1 MRFRGR
7 QFLVIVW
14 LTMNLLL
21 QFWDPVA
28 NQLAPI
34 MKMACPWPTKQ
45 ASNIGER
52 KSRPLPQGCLSRPNQ
67 PGSGWP
73 AGCFRELFQGVVD
86 HHVPIMFPSC
96 SYHVPVAHL
105 PGGTWPRLW
114 WWKFLRIRLY
124 RILYTVKIHENTI
137 NIGPIRFDWVYI
149 MIGLWIYSDYLSLVL
164 DL

>member
-7 QFLVIVW
+7 QVLVIVW
-14 LTMNLLL
+14 LTMNLFL
-21 QFWDPVA
+21 QFWDPVGS
-28 NQLAPI
+28 QVAPI

-52 KSRPLPQGCLSRPNQ
+52 KSRRLPQGCLSRIQSPLSLARGDLLVVSEN
-67 PGSGWP
+67 
-73 AGCFRELFQGVVD
+73 CFRVWLI
-86 HHVPIMFPSC
+86 IMFPSC
-96 SYHVPVAHL
+96 SYHVPVAHP

-124 RILYTVKIHENTI
+124 CTVKIHENTI

-149 MIGLWIYSDYLSLVL
+149 MIGLWIYSDYLGSVL